1 MCSTCEL
8 KCPRQ
13 SQRRISLASVVS
25 RKFARSAR
33 AGQRGSPS
41 AGLSV
46 FPDGGHGEGRQL
58 WPGATDLHHAL
69 FVWDR
74 FGERGWVQTV
84 RREAVDDP
92 LEAERDRCQH
102 LLQCRQLGPDDV
114 IEVEG
119 VLALAC

>member
-46 FPDGGHGEGRQL
+46 FPDGGHGEGGQL
-58 WPGATDLHHAL
+58 WPGATDPPHAP
-69 FVWDR
+69 FVWGR
-74 FGERGWVQTV
+74 FGGRGRGQTG
-84 RREAVDDP
+84 RREGVDYP
-92 LEAERDRCQH
+92 PAAGREPCQRPPPGK
-102 LLQCRQLGPDDV
+102 QT
-114 IEVEG
+114 
-119 VLALAC
+119 AA